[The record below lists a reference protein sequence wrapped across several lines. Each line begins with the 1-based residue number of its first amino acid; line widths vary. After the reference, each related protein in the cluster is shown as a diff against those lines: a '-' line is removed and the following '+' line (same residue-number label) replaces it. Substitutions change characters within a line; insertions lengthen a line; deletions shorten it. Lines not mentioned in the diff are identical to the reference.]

1 MRKILI
7 VLGLLVSFGI
17 TSYADEAAHKELVE
31 QLFTVTNM
39 QEGFDSTCNE
49 IIDMQIKSNPMMAP
63 FKGAI
68 TDFFKKY
75 MSWDS
80 LKPEIINLYMQTFT
94 EDELRDIVSFLS
106 SPVGIM
112 YTEKSFDLTLKC
124 MDFGQKRV
132 NENMGELEA
141 MLAAEANKLLEEERN
156 KAQET
161 QESPKNQDE
170 PTPSPTEK

>member
-7 VLGLLVSFGI
+7 VLGLLLSFGI
-17 TSYADEAAHKELVE
+17 TSNADEAAHKELVE
-31 QLFTVTNM
+31 QLFKATNM

-49 IIDMQIKSNPMMAP
+49 IIDMQLKSNPMMAP

-68 TDFFKKY
+68 TEFFNKY

-80 LKPEIINLYMQTFT
+80 LKPEITNLYMQTFT

-132 NENMGELEA
+132 NKNMGELEA

-156 KAQET
+156 KAQEA
-161 QESPKNQDE
+161 QKIPESKDE